1 MRKAAVRRERNRSN
15 RSALRTV
22 MKKAR
27 AAAAGTDATAAAEAI
42 RLASKKL
49 DQSAAS
55 HLIHK
60 NAAAR
65 LKSRLVRLHKKAAAA
80 TK

>member
-1 MRKAAVRRERNRSN
+1 
-15 RSALRTV
+15 

-27 AAAAGTDATAAAEAI
+27 AAAVGTDAAAATEAV

-65 LKSRLVRLHKKAAAA
+65 LKSRLARLVKKSTAA
-80 TK
+80 K

>member
-1 MRKAAVRRERNRSN
+1 
-15 RSALRTV
+15 

-27 AAAAGTDATAAAEAI
+27 TAAAAAGTDGAAATEAV
-42 RLASKKL
+42 RLAFKKL

-60 NAAAR
+60 NAASR
-65 LKSRLVRLHKKAAAA
+65 LKSRLTRLVKKSATAKTEPKTHSKGTAA
-80 TK
+80 K